1 MNRSDVSP
9 QNENVRFVQS
19 KNVRFHGGPRATW
32 SAIEPQVRYEQ
43 GGCMVCARSDTPHSG
58 LGMCTR
64 CYSREFQLRTRILRK
79 LIEESDAGHQ
89 I

>member
-1 MNRSDVSP
+1 MIC
-9 QNENVRFVQS
+9 
-19 KNVRFHGGPRATW
+19 T
-32 SAIEPQVRYEQ
+32 
-43 GGCMVCARSDTPHSG
+43 RSDTPHAG

-64 CYSREFQLRTRILRK
+64 CYSREFQLRKRILRK

>member
-1 MNRSDVSP
+1 MICTRSD
-9 QNENVRFVQS
+9 R
-19 KNVRFHGGPRATW
+19 
-32 SAIEPQVRYEQ
+32 
-43 GGCMVCARSDTPHSG
+43 PHAG

-64 CYSREFQLRTRILRK
+64 CYSRELQLRKRILRK